1 MSCEKFIITN
11 FVFPSCSCGRLG
23 HGARGPLVGRDG
35 LRGLGGG
42 VGDLHMVRMMMMIMM
57 MMMMIIVMRWTP
69 SGDS

>member
-1 MSCEKFIITN
+1 MKVITN
-11 FVFPSCSCGRLG
+11 FVFTSCGCGRLG

-42 VGDLHMVRMMMMIMM
+42 VGDLNMVRMMMMIMM
-57 MMMMIIVMRWTP
+57 MIMMIIVMRWTP